1 MEPAREEN
9 SGTEQFGA
17 GEAAC
22 CWWDA
27 SAGQSWNQSAEKQSD
42 QIICVCPFK
51 AQQGHFFFFSWKKAL
66 YTTYMEFL
74 FFQIAPL
81 MSFEIIN
88 AQ

>member
-9 SGTEQFGA
+9 SGAEQFGA

-42 QIICVCPFK
+42 QTICGCPFK
-51 AQQGHFFFFSWKKAL
+51 ARQGLFFFF
-66 YTTYMEFL
+66 FL
-74 FFQIAPL
+74 KE
-81 MSFEIIN
+81 SS
-88 AQ
+88 